1 MTIMLL
7 CMYIWSVAWP
17 LAPQE
22 STHAVGY
29 NYGQYLE
36 IGDPKMHNGIDILGE
51 VHQPV
56 YAIADGYVK
65 AWFTTSGSQHYGLAI
80 GDEYGTDSCDGWIY
94 QHLDPNMYHLEL
106 GDTCSAGEL
115 IGHIVS
121 FPNDF
126 HHVHFSRIRS
136 AGYPWTSCLYIQNT
150 QTMVTPNT
158 DTILP
163 EFENAIGSDLFAFC
177 RDNTSEYLDPE
188 YLNGDV
194 DIIAR
199 IYDRTGDFA
208 SVPIWDHLI
217 PNRLEYRIHG
227 PGPDTIPTTLSV
239 DFSGFL
245 NDSMQYA
252 LTIFK
257 NDATCDSK
265 CDYWNREFYFII
277 TNTDGDSLIE
287 LSDTAGCWQTTTFQV
302 GEYWVVVT
310 AYDAYGNM
318 KSDSMQVTVEN
329 YGCEERGFVTP
340 VDTGTPVYS
349 TIFRGSLRLPEG
361 KECKVFD
368 IMGRVVMPEMMK
380 PGVYFIE
387 IEGEVRN
394 KVVKIH

>member
-7 CMYIWSVAWP
+7 CVYIWSVGWP
-17 LAPQE
+17 LAPQD

-36 IGDPKMHNGIDILGE
+36 IGDPKMHNGIDVLGE

-65 AWFTTSGSQHYGLAI
+65 AWFTTSGSQSYGLAI
-80 GDEYGTDSCDGWIY
+80 GDEYGTDSCDGWVY

-106 GDTCSAGEL
+106 GDTCKAGDL
-115 IGHIVS
+115 IGHIVP
-121 FPNDF
+121 FYYAF

-136 AGYPWTSCLYIQNT
+136 AGHPWTSCLYIQNT
-150 QTMVTPNT
+150 LTMVSPNT

-177 RDNTSEYLDPE
+177 RNNTSVYLDSDS
-188 YLNGDV
+188 LSGDV

-208 SVPIWDHLI
+208 SVPIWDHLS
-217 PNRLEYRIHG
+217 PNKLEYRIH
-227 PGPDTIPTTLSV
+227 GPDTIPTTLSV

-252 LTIFK
+252 LTIYK
-257 NDATCDSK
+257 NDATCDSE
-265 CDYWNREFYFII
+265 CDYWYRRFYFIV

-287 LSDTAGCWQTTTFQV
+287 LSDTTGCWQTASCQDGV
-302 GEYWVVVT
+302 YWVVVT

-318 KSDSMQVTVEN
+318 KSDSMQVTVKN
-329 YGCEERGFVTP
+329 RKKRIRHAGRSGST
-340 VDTGTPVYS
+340 DTQVYP
-349 TIFRGSLRLPEG
+349 TVFRGPLQLSDDNQ
-361 KECKVFD
+361 CKIFD
-368 IMGRVVMPEMMK
+368 IMGRRVDSEVMK

-387 IEGEVRN
+387 IDDHIIQ
-394 KVVKIH
+394 KVIKMR